1 MDQNAIRTALYGG
14 LTALMND
21 REYFY
26 SSGVPGSRYVAWSES
41 GKRAFSDLILA
52 LTPAIVEAEF
62 DEAKHKSQDMVLD
75 ALRNNYDD
83 KT

>member
-1 MDQNAIRTALYGG
+1 MDKNAIRTALYGG

-26 SSGVPGSRYVAWSES
+26 SNGVPGSRYVAWSES

-62 DEAKHKSQDMVLD
+62 DEAKQKSQDMVLD
-75 ALRNNYDD
+75 ALRNNYDE

>member
-62 DEAKHKSQDMVLD
+62 DEATHKSQDMVLD

>member
-26 SSGVPGSRYVAWSES
+26 SSGVLGSQYSAWSES
-41 GKRAFSDLILA
+41 GKRAFNDLILA
-52 LTPAIVEAEF
+52 LTPAIVEAEYS
-62 DEAKHKSQDMVLD
+62 ETKHKSQDMVLD
-75 ALRNNYDD
+75 ALRNNYDE